1 MMSVRATDFE
11 QAELR
16 KVLVMV
22 NPKSGLP
29 RSFTSLRR
37 EFEKCW
43 DVPGIDL
50 SYQFTTSAEDGVN
63 KVRRA
68 VANSVDTILVV
79 GGDGTVSSIG
89 RELVGTDVV
98 LGVIP
103 SGSGNGFARHCGISL
118 ALNDAV
124 RSLATAEV
132 KSIDVGIVNDIYF
145 FVTCSM
151 AWDAAFVKSFD
162 KAPMRGV
169 LPYIFAGFQEFLQYK
184 VQDITV
190 GIDAEKEETFVDP
203 MVFTIANMTQ
213 FGGGAKIAPHAQAD
227 DGLLELVVVLQQDVA
242 RVLTQINKLFD
253 GSLTNLPSVQTRQ
266 LKTMKV
272 YRENATPIQVDGEL
286 IDAPAEIDIGIMP
299 GALKV
304 LFPK

>member
-1 MMSVRATDFE
+1 MSVRAKDFE

-16 KVLVMV
+16 KVLVLV

-29 RSFTSLRR
+29 RSFSSLRR
-37 EFEKCW
+37 EFDKYW

-50 SYQFTTSAEDGVN
+50 SYQFTTSAEDGVD
-63 KVRRA
+63 KVKRA
-68 VANSVDTILVV
+68 VDNCVDTVLVI
-79 GGDGTVSSIG
+79 GGDGTISSVG
-89 RELVGTDVV
+89 RALVGTDVA

-103 SGSGNGFARHCGISL
+103 SGSGNGFARHCGIPL
-118 ALNDAV
+118 VLNDAI
-124 RSLATAEV
+124 RSLATADV
-132 KSIDVGIVNDIYF
+132 RPIDVGIVNGNYF

-162 KAPMRGV
+162 KSPMRGV

-184 VQDITV
+184 VQDVTV
-190 GIDAEKEETFVDP
+190 EIDSGKEETFVDP

-213 FGGGAKIAPHAQAD
+213 FGGGAKIAPHAEAD
-227 DGLLELVVVLQQDVA
+227 DGLLELVVVGQQDVA

-253 GSLTNLPSVQTRQ
+253 GSLHRLSSVQTRQ
-266 LKTMKV
+266 LKSMKV
-272 YRENATPIQVDGEL
+272 YRELATPIQIDGEL
-286 IDAPAEIDIGIMP
+286 VDAPAEIDVAIMP
-299 GALKV
+299 KALKV